1 MVIDFVDIVGPEQSS
16 LLYLNFVKQIYD
28 KLGKNLDFR
37 LSLILYEGLVK
48 IFNED
53 KITMTKEFHRLGEL
67 VDSYIKD
74 YPFKEVPIFPYRV
87 TRYYGDML
95 VSWLKSHTQLAQM
108 NLRYSE
114 FCNLVLN
121 SRQTNT
127 PCIKILS

>member
-53 KITMTKEFHRLGEL
+53 KITMTKEFHRLENSL
-67 VDSYIKD
+67 IA
-74 YPFKEVPIFPYRV
+74 I
-87 TRYYGDML
+87 
-95 VSWLKSHTQLAQM
+95 LKIIRLRKSQYSHI
-108 NLRYSE
+108 
-114 FCNLVLN
+114 V
-121 SRQTNT
+121 
-127 PCIKILS
+127 